1 MWPTTQSP
9 LREVPSFERRELI
22 QCSVSWHPT
31 NQLIPSISITH
42 NGSGLVILCISF
54 RHNGGM
60 GGKCSRHPW
69 GGRSVWRP
77 IDDICPP
84 ISSLNSQPTLPHCT
98 LLSGLHHLF
107 SLCFHLSFCTRYH
120 NICDYQIGAPMVPWL
135 NEALL
140 L

>member
-1 MWPTTQSP
+1 MGMNIPKIVILYTPGWWYRCVAYHTKSTS
-9 LREVPSFERRELI
+9 RVPSFERRGLI

-54 RHNGGM
+54 RHNGCIE
-60 GGKCSRHPW
+60 GKCSRHPW

-107 SLCFHLSFCTRYH
+107 SF
-120 NICDYQIGAPMVPWL
+120 V
-135 NEALL
+135 
-140 L
+140 